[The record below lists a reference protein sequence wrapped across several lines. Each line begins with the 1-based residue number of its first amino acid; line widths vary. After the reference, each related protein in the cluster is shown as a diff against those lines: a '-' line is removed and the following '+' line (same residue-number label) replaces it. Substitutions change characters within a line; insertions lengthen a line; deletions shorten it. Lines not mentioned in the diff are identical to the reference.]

1 MKTKLI
7 LTLIVLVTLNAC
19 TLAGERTNGSDL
31 EDQPLLNEMTF
42 VGAYFAPYKNSLDEI
57 VPFDI
62 NNNDLTFFISE
73 QKSENGE
80 TYFHSQTSGNFMSS
94 HVDVN
99 VLDDTDI
106 TTLTSKI
113 PVIKNVD
120 FIHAV
125 FAIYKDEDGNYT
137 TEHSGNFKGMSGHS
151 MSREVKTITNDGEF
165 TRTINIEVEFV
176 EYDPLKEVRVLTID
190 ENYNIL
196 DEQKVDEKSEFTLE
210 NALQS
215 IVVEEIRVDREGI
228 EYKDVTFYSYR
239 NLSKSPETHHLI
251 VSDTDNDDPYGNVYG
266 ITIRVSP

>member
-1 MKTKLI
+1 MKTKGI
-7 LTLIVLVTLNAC
+7 LALIVLFTLNAC

-31 EDQPLLNEMTF
+31 EDQPHMNEITF
-42 VGAYFAPYKNSLDEI
+42 VGVYFAPYKNSHDEI
-57 VPFDI
+57 IPFDI

-80 TYFHSQTSGNFMSS
+80 TYFHSQPSGNFMSG

-99 VLDDTDI
+99 VSDESDT
-106 TTLTSKI
+106 TTFTSKI

-137 TEHSGNFKGMSGHS
+137 TEHSGNFMGMSGYS
-151 MSREVKTITNDGEF
+151 MSEDIKTSVNGDEF
-165 TRTINIEVEFV
+165 TKTINIDVEFV

-196 DEQKVDEKSEFTLE
+196 DEQKVDEKSEFMLE
-210 NALQS
+210 NALHS
-215 IVVEEIRVDREGI
+215 IVVEEVRVDGEGK

-239 NLSKSPETHHLI
+239 NLSKSSETHHLI
-251 VSDTDNDDPYGNVYG
+251 VSDTDNDDPYGSVYG
-266 ITIRVSP
+266 ITIKVSP